1 MSLVRVPDLTAP
13 EFNRALP
20 PYDTNFARVEFAR
33 GMDYYDTRIRAMN
46 FVGHDRVLDA
56 ACGVGQWAFALAQ
69 HNREVVGAD
78 FSQNRLAI
86 GRRVLGE
93 NPGVS
98 NVRFARSDV
107 HRLPF
112 PAASFDAIFCY
123 GVLMFLDER
132 RAMAE
137 FSRVLRPGG
146 QIYICANGF
155 GWSLSFIW
163 KRGLLA
169 RDPIAL
175 ALGMKG
181 IADTWWFKRLLGRN
195 PIKNTYL
202 TRHEITGIMRE
213 SGIQPVYVG
222 GEGSYRA
229 AGSEAVAFPPI
240 YPSTYLGFD
249 CILEWVGE
257 KREPVR

>member
-1 MSLVRVPDLTAP
+1 MSTVQVPDLHAP
-13 EFNRALP
+13 EFNRAFP
-20 PYDTNFARVEFAR
+20 PYDTNFARVEFER
-33 GMDYYDTRIRAMN
+33 GMDYYGTRIRAMN
-46 FVGHDRVLDA
+46 FVGHERVLDA
-56 ACGVGQWAFALAQ
+56 ACGVGQWTLALAQ
-69 HNREVVGAD
+69 YNREVVGAD

-86 GRRVLGE
+86 GRRVLAA

-98 NVRFARSDV
+98 NVRFVRSDV

-112 PAASFDAIFCY
+112 PAESFDAIFCY

-163 KRGLLA
+163 KRGLLK

-175 ALGMKG
+175 ALGVKG
-181 IADTWWFKRLLGRN
+181 LADTWLFKRLLGRN
-195 PIKNTYL
+195 PVKNTYL
-202 TRHEITGIMRE
+202 TRNEINGIMRE
-213 SGIQPVYVG
+213 SGIEPRYVG

-229 AGSEAVAFPPI
+229 AAGEPFAPI
-240 YPSTYLGFD
+240 YPSTYLGCD
-249 CILEWVGE
+249 CILEWVGR
-257 KREPVR
+257 KAQPAR